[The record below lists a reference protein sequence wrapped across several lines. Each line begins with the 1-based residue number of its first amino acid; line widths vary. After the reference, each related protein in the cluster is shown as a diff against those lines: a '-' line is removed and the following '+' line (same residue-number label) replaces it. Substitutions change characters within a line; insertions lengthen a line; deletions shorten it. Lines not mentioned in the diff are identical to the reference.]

1 MAERLA
7 FGHGAGDGGGETVPK
22 CTDGRMC
29 DEKLRGL
36 GEGRTGLGLLMTGR
50 TTQFSILI
58 LFFSDQYIFL

>member
-7 FGHGAGDGGGETVPK
+7 FGHGAGDGGEMVPK

-36 GEGRTGLGLLMTGR
+36 GERMTGLGLLMTGR
-50 TTQFSILI
+50 TTRFSILI
-58 LFFSDQYIFL
+58 LFF